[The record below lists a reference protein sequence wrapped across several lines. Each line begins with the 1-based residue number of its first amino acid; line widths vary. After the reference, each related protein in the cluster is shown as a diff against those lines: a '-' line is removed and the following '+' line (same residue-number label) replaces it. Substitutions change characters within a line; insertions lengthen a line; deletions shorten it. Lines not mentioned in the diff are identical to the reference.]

1 MNRLAIP
8 IALSAALVMSTLAG
22 GTALAQM
29 YGAAPAGS
37 YQQSCSNIRVRGNG
51 LLMASCMNNSGQ
63 RVRSQIA
70 YQSCRGADI
79 GNIDGQLRCVR
90 SGNGYGRGLGRYS
103 NRRGGR
109 YGNGYNNGALPAG
122 SYQASCNNA
131 RMQGSTLSANC
142 RNNSGAYMTSFL
154 DVTQCRSSDDI
165 GNLNG
170 QLRCIYRR

>member
-29 YGAAPAGS
+29 YGAVPAGS

-79 GNIDGQLRCVR
+79 GNIDGRLSCVR
-90 SGNGYGRGLGRYS
+90 SGNYYGRGQGRYGG
-103 NRRGGR
+103 RHGGR
-109 YGNGYNNGALPAG
+109 YRGGALPAG

-131 RMQGSTLSANC
+131 SMNGSTLSANC
-142 RNNSGAYMTSFL
+142 RNYSGAYMTSYL
-154 DVTQCRSSDDI
+154 DVSQCRSSDDI
-165 GNLNG
+165 GNVNG
-170 QLRCIYRR
+170 QLRCIYRQ